1 MTMPRKMVF
10 VLTITNFSDQNSIG
24 VTSDSDYFQYPVPP
38 DCLEFELILTGENAP
53 IYVMSVC
60 VAILKNITSN
70 FALTVRKLGSATDLC
85 NSYLKYM
92 RFGGKFLWRVK

>member
-10 VLTITNFSDQNSIG
+10 VLTITNFCDQNSIG

-53 IYVMSVC
+53 TYVM
-60 VAILKNITSN
+60 
-70 FALTVRKLGSATDLC
+70 
-85 NSYLKYM
+85 
-92 RFGGKFLWRVK
+92 